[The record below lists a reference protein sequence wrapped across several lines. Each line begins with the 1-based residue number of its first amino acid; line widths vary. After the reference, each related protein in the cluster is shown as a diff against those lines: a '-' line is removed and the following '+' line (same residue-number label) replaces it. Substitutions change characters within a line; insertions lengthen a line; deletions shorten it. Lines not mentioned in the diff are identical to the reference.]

1 MSSVRRSRRSSA
13 GCRQKAISATA
24 RTASRSWQRRPPAR
38 AIPPGLMPSPAPSL
52 IRWDEAA
59 DPSFR
64 HASGHGTLYWPPL
77 PGRRMTGHS
86 ASGSRPSR
94 RAGFGSQKELF
105 VRVKDETFTKAGSI
119 PWRTALPTRSCP
131 HPSTAR
137 TRSGSCSRART
148 GSSSRRT
155 RQQRHQCEE
164 DRKARRDGYRR
175 AQGT

>member
-1 MSSVRRSRRSSA
+1 M
-13 GCRQKAISATA
+13 
-24 RTASRSWQRRPPAR
+24 
-38 AIPPGLMPSPAPSL
+38 
-52 IRWDEAA
+52 RWDEAA

-94 RAGFGSQKELF
+94 QAGFGSQKELF
-105 VRVKDETFTKAGSI
+105 NRIKDETFTKAGPI

-137 TRSGSCSRART
+137 TRSGSCSMGRT

-155 RQQRHQCEE
+155 RQQCYRRAHQRRARRDHRRHVCNRLCLCHPCKE
-164 DRKARRDGYRR
+164 DRKARRDGCRR
-175 AQGT
+175 AQGTRPLRQHAAQKGWPQANAVRR

>member
-1 MSSVRRSRRSSA
+1 M
-13 GCRQKAISATA
+13 
-24 RTASRSWQRRPPAR
+24 
-38 AIPPGLMPSPAPSL
+38 
-52 IRWDEAA
+52 RWDEAT

-94 RAGFGSQKELF
+94 QAGFGSQKELF
-105 VRVKDETFTKAGSI
+105 NRIKDETFMKAGPI

-137 TRSGSCSRART
+137 ARSESCSRGRT

-155 RQQRHQCEE
+155 RQQCYRRAHQRRARRGHRRHVRNRLRLRHQCEE
-164 DRKARRDGYRR
+164 DRKACRDGCRR
-175 AQGT
+175 AQGTQPLRQHAAQKGWSQANAVRR